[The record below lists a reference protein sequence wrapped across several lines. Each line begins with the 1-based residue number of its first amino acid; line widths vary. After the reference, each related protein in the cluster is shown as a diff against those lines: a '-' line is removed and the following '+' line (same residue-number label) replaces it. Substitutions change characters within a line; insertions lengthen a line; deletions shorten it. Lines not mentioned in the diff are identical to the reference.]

1 MTMTNSSF
9 RKDIEENISFLK
21 TEWENL
27 HWSEA
32 QFCKQ
37 LLDWYDRK
45 GYLSDAQVEYLVG
58 YTNTLMKEYE

>member
-1 MTMTNSSF
+1 MIISSF
-9 RKDIEENISFLK
+9 RKNIEENISFLK

-27 HWSEA
+27 YQNDG

-45 GYLSDAQVEYLVG
+45 GYLSDNQVEYLVR
-58 YTNTLMKEYE
+58 YTITLMKEYE